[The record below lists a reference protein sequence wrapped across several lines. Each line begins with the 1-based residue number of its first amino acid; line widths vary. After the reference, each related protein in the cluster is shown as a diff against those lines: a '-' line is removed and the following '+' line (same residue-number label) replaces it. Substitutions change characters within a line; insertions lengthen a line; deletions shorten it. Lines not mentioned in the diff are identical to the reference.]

1 MQELLNQK
9 AAGIIIAP
17 SGQNTPY
24 LQGVAKN
31 YKNMIAIDRQEDI
44 GCDMVLENHRDNSY
58 QLISWLLKNR
68 PCSRMDID
76 FTADDKLMGDVIA
89 PGNIK

>member
-31 YKNMIAIDRQEDI
+31 YKNMIAIDRQEEI
-44 GCDMVLENHRDNSY
+44 G
-58 QLISWLLKNR
+58 
-68 PCSRMDID
+68 
-76 FTADDKLMGDVIA
+76 
-89 PGNIK
+89 